1 MCKPSPATTPT
12 AAMGANAAPPNSAPD
27 HGLRVEAGM
36 TAVSAPMSQMSEE
49 MCAAAHTAGS
59 LGDGLDHGDE
69 GDEDDDDGSEAHGGL
84 ES

>member
-1 MCKPSPATTPT
+1 
-12 AAMGANAAPPNSAPD
+12 
-27 HGLRVEAGM
+27 M

-69 GDEDDDDGSEAHGGL
+69 GDEDDDDGSEAHGGGSRARATAAGVL
-84 ES
+84 YSAGARMG